1 MQKIYV
7 TSDLHFGHKNIIKFE
22 NRPYKDVEEMTE
34 GLINNWNS
42 VVTANDLVYILG
54 DFSFMG
60 KRKTEEVLKR
70 LRGKKILIKGN
81 HDYYVKGDF
90 DRSLFEEIV
99 DYKEIKYN
107 GKEIIMFHYPI
118 AEWNGK
124 LHGSIHL
131 FGHIHS
137 NTHEENCEVKPNS
150 FNVGV
155 DMNGRKPV
163 ALDYILDLM
172 QKLEKPEEYI
182 PNNISCCKDE
192 QGNTCPF
199 WSQRDKL
206 LESKDYGY
214 CHYLRKGDYEL
225 NKEATDK
232 STLWDKCKKCK
243 INV

>member
-90 DRSLFEEIV
+90 DRSLF
-99 DYKEIKYN
+99 
-107 GKEIIMFHYPI
+107 
-118 AEWNGK
+118 
-124 LHGSIHL
+124 
-131 FGHIHS
+131 
-137 NTHEENCEVKPNS
+137 
-150 FNVGV
+150 
-155 DMNGRKPV
+155 
-163 ALDYILDLM
+163 
-172 QKLEKPEEYI
+172 
-182 PNNISCCKDE
+182 
-192 QGNTCPF
+192 
-199 WSQRDKL
+199 
-206 LESKDYGY
+206 
-214 CHYLRKGDYEL
+214 
-225 NKEATDK
+225 
-232 STLWDKCKKCK
+232 
-243 INV
+243 